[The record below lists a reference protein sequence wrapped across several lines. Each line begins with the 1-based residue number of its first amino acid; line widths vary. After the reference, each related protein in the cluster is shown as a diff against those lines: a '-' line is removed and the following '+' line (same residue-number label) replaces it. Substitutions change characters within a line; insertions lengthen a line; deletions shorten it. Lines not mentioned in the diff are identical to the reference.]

1 MPDLDYLDQWTVNW
15 SVQRE
20 LAEEGSFLAR
30 RMFTEA
36 KPLRI
41 SHWVLGNVLGPLE
54 FLVEHEVRDSEAPH
68 AGIEAYLAMV
78 GA

>member
-20 LAEEGSFLAR
+20 LAEEGSLLAR
-30 RMFTEA
+30 RMFTAA
-36 KPLRI
+36 KPLKI

-54 FLVEHEVRDSEAPH
+54 FLVEYEVRNSEAPH